1 MSAFVCSREHILA
14 VAAAAGSHSCSLK
27 ASYDA
32 LLAANVRSVCTRYDD
47 DRPEN
52 YDYLRWEDS
61 ADPPPLLEAVQVIK
75 LAESLK
81 YQSSEYPEYAGSAA
95 EYLADMAI
103 RKAHKRLPG
112 YEEAEWSI

>member
-1 MSAFVCSREHILA
+1 MSAFVCSREHILS
-14 VAAAAGSHSCSLK
+14 VAAAAEWPQGLK
-27 ASYDA
+27 AAYDT
-32 LLAANVRSVCTRYDD
+32 LLAANVRSVCTRYVDD
-47 DRPEN
+47 PKN
-52 YDYLRWEDS
+52 YEHLRWEDY
-61 ADPPPLLEAVQVIK
+61 ADPPPLREAVQVIK

-95 EYLADMAI
+95 EHLADMAI